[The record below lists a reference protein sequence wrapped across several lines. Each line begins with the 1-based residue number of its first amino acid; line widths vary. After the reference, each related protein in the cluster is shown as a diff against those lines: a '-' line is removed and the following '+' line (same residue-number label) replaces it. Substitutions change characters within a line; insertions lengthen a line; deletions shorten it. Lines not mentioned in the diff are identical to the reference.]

1 MLGILANHHNFAL
14 ALDDLALLAHGL
26 DGRSYFHRFTS
37 CFAARRR
44 SLVQRAYAALPGA
57 LAPGGGRS
65 AALGRYGAALLASPG
80 DPAAGQIIRGHL
92 DRHLI
97 ALEDSDIVHAE
108 LTGDAGLDDMAIADI
123 HLEGGVGQSLDDDAL
138 ELNHITLRQTN
149 FPPFWSVLSRG
160 RLRANA
166 GVPGR

>member
-92 DRHLI
+92 DSHLI
-97 ALEDSDIVHAE
+97 SREDPDIVHSE
-108 LTGDAGLDDMAIADI
+108 LTRNGGQDGVAFPDI
-123 HLEGGVGQSLDDDAL
+123 YQKIGVGQCLFYDTL
-138 ELNHITLRQTN
+138 QFNHICFRQELCLL
-149 FPPFWSVLSRG
+149 FGQDLMRG
-160 RLRANA
+160 RLPTPAAVR
-166 GVPGR
+166 GQ